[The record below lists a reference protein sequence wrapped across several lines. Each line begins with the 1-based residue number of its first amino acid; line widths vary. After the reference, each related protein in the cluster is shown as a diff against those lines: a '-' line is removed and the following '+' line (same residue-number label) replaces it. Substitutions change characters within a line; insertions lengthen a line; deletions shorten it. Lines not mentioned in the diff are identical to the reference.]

1 MGKGGISRRG
11 LAGTGHKLRPS
22 ADNVYKMGA
31 RDMRKN
37 QLPLWLDV
45 GLQVKFC
52 HGFVKLYFQF

>member
-31 RDMRKN
+31 RDMREN

-52 HGFVKLYFQF
+52 Y